1 MYNGVICLRCTANL
15 LHEIAHGLRGVDN
28 LADARAHTQRA
39 LVLKRYILGEPDM
52 STLKSAR
59 LLVQVT
65 KELSEFSSAR
75 MLCREVIETS
85 RTGNGLNNYYTL
97 YFTAKLTD
105 LVRDSPDFEQDAAT
119 REQLLPDC
127 EQRMS
132 RIAASGDLTLLTV
145 ASKIHY
151 DAGRYQE
158 AAEYGLRAVDGYVKI
173 LGSVSHRPIRAIMHL
188 ANGYLRLHQ
197 YGEAEKYG
205 RMCLESSTAL
215 YGPKGPEIV
224 SCMTKL
230 IQALRAQ
237 GEIAEAQNLATA
249 ALELT
254 VQIFGKTSPTYL
266 RRLGLYEHCFV
277 EGERAPASSYS
288 RLYVI
293 HGPLQERGKKKV

>member
-1 MYNGVICLRCTANL
+1 
-15 LHEIAHGLRGVDN
+15 
-28 LADARAHTQRA
+28 
-39 LVLKRYILGEPDM
+39 
-52 STLKSAR
+52 
-59 LLVQVT
+59 
-65 KELSEFSSAR
+65 
-75 MLCREVIETS
+75 
-85 RTGNGLNNYYTL
+85 
-97 YFTAKLTD
+97 
-105 LVRDSPDFEQDAAT
+105 
-119 REQLLPDC
+119 
-127 EQRMS
+127 MS

-158 AAEYGLRAVDGYVKI
+158 AAEYGLRAVAGYVKI
-173 LGSVSHRPIRAIMHL
+173 LGSVSYRPIRAMMHL
-188 ANGYLRLHQ
+188 ANAYLALHQ

-215 YGPKGPEIV
+215 YGPKDPETV

-230 IQALRAQ
+230 TQTLRAQ
-237 GEIAEAQNLATA
+237 GENAKVQNLATA

-266 RRLGLYEHCFV
+266 RRLGVDENCLG

-293 HGPLQERGKKKV
+293 HGPLQERRKQRYSQLRVGATDGGSEYEQPNRTCVNDESGG